1 MRKCLSQ
8 RWTGIA
14 REVQHLWSERA
25 EISLLRRAGKGGL
38 GWAMDGWLVA
48 WCVSFFFQ
56 LWLPAVGSFPALEI
70 DACAS
75 PRDQKYSA
83 GNFYVML
90 GGRRGFGGLGRLAT
104 YLTVY
109 LVERLDIWTSRY

>member
-25 EISLLRRAGKGGL
+25 EISLLRRAGNGGL

-70 DACAS
+70 YACAS
-75 PRDQKYSA
+75 PPRPKI
-83 GNFYVML
+83 L
-90 GGRRGFGGLGRLAT
+90 GGEFLRDAWRAAWVFRAGKAG
-104 YLTVY
+104 YLPTY
-109 LVERLDIWTSRY
+109 LVEGLEIWTGRY